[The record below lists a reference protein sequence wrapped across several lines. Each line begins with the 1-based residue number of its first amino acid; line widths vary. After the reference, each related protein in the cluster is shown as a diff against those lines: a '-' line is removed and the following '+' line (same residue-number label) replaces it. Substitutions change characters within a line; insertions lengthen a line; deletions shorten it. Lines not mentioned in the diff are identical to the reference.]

1 MTIKILCLFAGI
13 SVNMFVIFIF
23 CVLYNKN
30 AKNINDW
37 LFSGINDYV
46 YNIFFKNQEPQN
58 VAKFVGIELD
68 KYAKNCNLLKIDTNL
83 KTVIVFRIYGIN
95 IIFLGIILSLFIDIL
110 FLPISLGLSLLFIS
124 GPIQKIDK
132 EAKQRKIIIEN
143 ELPRFLDLL
152 ETALQIK
159 MPIEQAIVQT
169 AKYLDGYLS
178 EEFLLAMVEANIGI
192 SGWQKA
198 LENLAI
204 KYDIDIF
211 TDFVMEFITAYN
223 KGTDIYEIVCRKN
236 RDIKQTHILSVKERA
251 SKTTSTI
258 LVPVFICKIVPI
270 LALLVIPV
278 LLQLE
283 NGF

>member
-95 IIFLGIILSLFIDIL
+95 IIFLGIILYS
-110 FLPISLGLSLLFIS
+110 
-124 GPIQKIDK
+124 
-132 EAKQRKIIIEN
+132 
-143 ELPRFLDLL
+143 
-152 ETALQIK
+152 
-159 MPIEQAIVQT
+159 
-169 AKYLDGYLS
+169 
-178 EEFLLAMVEANIGI
+178 
-192 SGWQKA
+192 
-198 LENLAI
+198 
-204 KYDIDIF
+204 
-211 TDFVMEFITAYN
+211 
-223 KGTDIYEIVCRKN
+223 
-236 RDIKQTHILSVKERA
+236 
-251 SKTTSTI
+251 
-258 LVPVFICKIVPI
+258 
-270 LALLVIPV
+270 
-278 LLQLE
+278 
-283 NGF
+283 